1 MDYVFK
7 NSDEK
12 IKIITE
18 LENYNG
24 MLCGEYLDKNCE
36 LYKKIMKELSY
47 DFNKTCIRLN
57 KCSRNLSNNLEGTDL
72 LFISKNIGG
81 FNRKGIVIKENDE
94 KLIYKN
100 LNFVDLVL
108 DEENIEKGEMNIFTH
123 ELGHVM
129 MTNIMPE
136 FIKYSKSTKQHCSMG
151 ITDYYNAFFEGFG
164 EHFERLTFDYI
175 NKYRDCFN
183 KRYKYKFDPI
193 KLWHCDIDANFRIN
207 KVLENGYIYK
217 KILPSVSV
225 DTMNLSDIIMLEHT
239 SCIYDKTKVL
249 NGNEM
254 LSSEGVMATLF
265 YRINTNDKIKNNYM
279 KREDF
284 NKFALNEIP
293 NSEDIKNIFSPF
305 ENVMLKNFLIWNLMK
320 DKINEESIPAIDY
333 ITLWCE
339 YFEDDKEEILKI
351 FISTTL
357 GTTFTNDL
365 KEIYEELSLVGM
377 VGNVDKFITKLEEYK
392 ELYSHIVKLVKDDK
406 LSLSKNVYK
415 EIWVKSDNIVVP
427 SVLWDDKSKKPLMI
441 NINTASIY
449 DLLAINNIDFEK
461 AEKII
466 KVRDNRKGFGSLD
479 EFYQI
484 LYNDCLF

>member
-1 MDYVFK
+1 
-7 NSDEK
+7 
-12 IKIITE
+12 
-18 LENYNG
+18 
-24 MLCGEYLDKNCE
+24 
-36 LYKKIMKELSY
+36 
-47 DFNKTCIRLN
+47 
-57 KCSRNLSNNLEGTDL
+57 
-72 LFISKNIGG
+72 
-81 FNRKGIVIKENDE
+81 
-94 KLIYKN
+94 
-100 LNFVDLVL
+100 
-108 DEENIEKGEMNIFTH
+108 
-123 ELGHVM
+123 
-129 MTNIMPE
+129 
-136 FIKYSKSTKQHCSMG
+136 
-151 ITDYYNAFFEGFG
+151 
-164 EHFERLTFDYI
+164 
-175 NKYRDCFN
+175 
-183 KRYKYKFDPI
+183 
-193 KLWHCDIDANFRIN
+193 
-207 KVLENGYIYK
+207 
-217 KILPSVSV
+217 
-225 DTMNLSDIIMLEHT
+225 
-239 SCIYDKTKVL
+239 
-249 NGNEM
+249 
-254 LSSEGVMATLF
+254 MATLF

-284 NKFALNEIP
+284 NKFTLNEIP

-305 ENVMLKNFLIWNLMK
+305 ENVMLKNFLVWNFMK
-320 DKINEESIPAIDY
+320 DKINEESIPVIDY
-333 ITLWCE
+333 ITLWCD